1 MNDDRR
7 NSELST
13 DASDQQAELHAY
25 LDGELAPDERS
36 RFEQRLAADSQLQ
49 AELHRQQRAWDLLD
63 ALPRSDVSA
72 KFTQTTVEMIALDA
86 EKELATAEAKPD
98 HRWFDL
104 GLLTGGVLAAAL
116 GGFLL
121 TDAIRPRPDDELL
134 RNLPAVRDLDDLGRT
149 EPGETAEFFRSL
161 QAAKI
166 SFPAAEKVASQPAP
180 PQRGTAGGRP

>member
-1 MNDDRR
+1 MNDDRLT
-7 NSELST
+7 SG
-13 DASDQQAELHAY
+13 AAADQHDELHAY
-25 LDGELAPDERS
+25 LDGELGADERS

-63 ALPRSDVSA
+63 ALPRSDMSA

-86 EKELATAEAKPD
+86 AAELSTAEAKPD

-121 TDAIRPRPDDELL
+121 VDTLRSRPDDALL
-134 RNLPAVRDLDDLGRT
+134 RDLPAVRELDDLGRT
-149 EPGETAEFFRSL
+149 ESGETAEFFQKL
-161 QAAKI
+161 NAAKI
-166 SFPAAEKVASQPAP
+166 PFAALEKMTPRNESPRNTPQPRQP
-180 PQRGTAGGRP
+180 